1 MEKDSKVIEKE
12 GNKGFTKSI
21 ISTVKNIKLGYG
33 MDIYQMSTPASLIAP
48 YSSLTYI
55 SDSFSKNFEILIKAN
70 SIENDLDRLLEIF
83 KYITTIF
90 IINNNACGKPIV
102 PIVGETQRFKFSNK
116 DEDGNEFNDSFHCAE
131 HVQNSPFPLSV
142 SSTINE
148 KEEIELYYNYAAK
161 ILFMAT
167 YFRINI
173 DEAETFI
180 KFNKFN
186 ETYNIILP
194 TLYTRIFRGFSE
206 YSGKLKI
213 EPTKS
218 NYYIDAN
225 FQSKPLIGGKYNY
238 FEAYVCKKDTG
249 EKIYKIF
256 GQWDKEQ
263 QILDFENYQTDFFFK
278 RPQQFYEKQLPN
290 EILPTDSS
298 VVWKGLIDAH
308 NCGNNKLKLKEKTKV
323 DEDQKLIENQ
333 RKKENINFKPK
344 YFIKNKETDKWEL
357 DKLNKY

>member
-1 MEKDSKVIEKE
+1 MENGSKVIEKE
-12 GNKGFTKSI
+12 ENKGFTKSI
-21 ISTVKNIKLGYG
+21 ISTVKNIKIGYG

-48 YSSLTYI
+48 FSSLTYI
-55 SDSFSKNFEILIKAN
+55 SDSFAKNFEILLKAN

-90 IINNNACGKPIV
+90 IINNNASGKPIV
-102 PIVGETQRFKFSNK
+102 PVVGETQRFNFSNK

-131 HVQNSPFPLSV
+131 HVQNSPYPLSV
-142 SSTINE
+142 SSTINK
-148 KEEIELYYNYAAK
+148 KEGIELVYNYAAK
-161 ILFMAT
+161 ILFMGT

-180 KFNKFN
+180 KFDKYD
-186 ETYNIILP
+186 EIYNIVLP

-206 YSGKLKI
+206 YAGKLKI

-225 FQSKPLIGGKYNY
+225 FQSKPLIGGKYHY
-238 FEAYVCKKDTG
+238 FEAYVCKKDSN

-263 QILDFENYQTDFFFK
+263 QILNFHNYEIEFFFK
-278 RPQQFYEKQLPN
+278 RPQHFYEKQLPT

-298 VVWKGLIDAH
+298 LVWKGLIDAH
-308 NCGNNKLKLKEKTKV
+308 NCGNNKLKLKEKNKV
-323 DEDQKLIENQ
+323 DEEQKIIENQ
-333 RKKENINFKPK
+333 RKIDNIEFKPV

-357 DKLNKY
+357 NKLNK